1 MMLRLTGERSEE
13 GSVGLTGH
21 AWKCIW
27 CWSKQDLEHRLCGCS
42 ALFLCLNAPAVH
54 TFNRPNNCFV
64 HRVCW
69 CVRTSSLQTFTF
81 LMWVRRKVFFFYFVG
96 FCLAD
101 RLVGCIR
108 STLEPSSLITFFL
121 YNNKTNQPAALK
133 DGVLR
138 CSGVTGSWCVYNTI
152 STLPLFSTAQ

>member
-1 MMLRLTGERSEE
+1 MMLRLTGERSEV

-21 AWKCIW
+21 EWKCIW
-27 CWSKQDLEHRLCGCS
+27 FWSKQDLEHRLCGRS
-42 ALFLCLNAPAVH
+42 ALLCLNAPAVH
-54 TFNRPNNCFV
+54 TFNKPNNCFV

-81 LMWVRRKVFFFYFVG
+81 LMWVQRKGFFFFPG

-101 RLVGCIR
+101 RRMLVGCIR
-108 STLEPSSLITFFL
+108 STHEPSSLITFFL
-121 YNNKTNQPAALK
+121 YNNKKKQPAALK

-138 CSGVTGSWCVYNTI
+138 CSGVTGSWCVYKTI
-152 STLPLFSTAQ
+152 STLPLFYTAQ